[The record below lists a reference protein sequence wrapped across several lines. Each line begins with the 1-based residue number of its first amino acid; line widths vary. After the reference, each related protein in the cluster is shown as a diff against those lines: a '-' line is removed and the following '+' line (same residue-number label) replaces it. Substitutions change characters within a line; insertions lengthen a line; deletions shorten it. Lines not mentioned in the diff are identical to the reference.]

1 MINRRTFLQNV
12 SFVASAPAF
21 TNLILMSSTAKSAAA
36 APKDSFK
43 PQPATGNVAFKINGW
58 DRPCENETED
68 NQVWMNI
75 NGSWRTAW
83 R

>member
-12 SFVASAPAF
+12 ALVASAPAF
-21 TNLILMSSTAKSAAA
+21 TNLILISSNAQPVTAPRNSFRPQSAA
-36 APKDSFK
+36 
-43 PQPATGNVAFKINGW
+43 GNVVFKINGW
-58 DRPCENETED
+58 DCPCENED